1 MADAGSVPVPFFKKS
16 KKRPGASTARV
27 KPVEDSPPQDTGPE
41 GTITK
46 SEVVRPTQRIKPKI
60 LSQGTKRKRDDS
72 TLEEDPS
79 GGRGGSDLAVGVNY
93 TASYGAVESLA
104 NLRTEEHAEYLAL
117 KSKKTRLDAGESL
130 SEIDGTGAGLNDGLY
145 HGEKAY
151 GNVLGKR
158 DETAKPRA
166 QRIGPQRNM
175 NNTIRT
181 VTMIDYQPDVCKD
194 YKGRAMMDVPVNC
207 RALTIYTIYT
217 ETGYCGFGDTCKFL
231 HDRGTYLQ
239 GWQLDKI
246 APSGSNFI
254 TFATRA
260 GLHKPQNSDSD
271 NDGDSDEEDIPF
283 ACLICRKPY
292 TDPVV
297 TKCRHY
303 FCQQC
308 AIKRYVKN
316 PKCAA
321 CGAPTGGL
329 FNRADKIVERA
340 RKRREKEAETAGG
353 GDSDDGDEN
362 DRSGLGVEGV
372 ELELE
377 TD

>member
-1 MADAGSVPVPFFKKS
+1 M
-16 KKRPGASTARV
+16 
-27 KPVEDSPPQDTGPE
+27 Q
-41 GTITK
+41 
-46 SEVVRPTQRIKPKI
+46 
-60 LSQGTKRKRDDS
+60 
-72 TLEEDPS
+72 
-79 GGRGGSDLAVGVNY
+79 
-93 TASYGAVESLA
+93 
-104 NLRTEEHAEYLAL
+104 
-117 KSKKTRLDAGESL
+117 
-130 SEIDGTGAGLNDGLY
+130 
-145 HGEKAY
+145 
-151 GNVLGKR
+151 
-158 DETAKPRA
+158 
-166 QRIGPQRNM
+166 
-175 NNTIRT
+175 
-181 VTMIDYQPDVCKD
+181 C
-194 YKGRAMMDVPVNC
+194 
-207 RALTIYTIYT
+207 T

-271 NDGDSDEEDIPF
+271 NDGSDEDEDIPF

-292 TDPVV
+292 TDPIV
-297 TKCRHY
+297 TRCKHY
-303 FCQQC
+303 FCQKC

-340 RKRREKEAETAGG
+340 RKRREKEAKEMAVG
-353 GDSDDGDEN
+353 SDGEN
-362 DRSGLGVEGV
+362 DAWNEPSGVGIGDV

-377 TD
+377 GV